1 MLRDAF
7 WTAAFLRDFVAGER
21 PTLFKRLTGQ
31 PVMTSHVTAERDRRP
46 VAYDLYMV
54 QRPHRT
60 PRPALIVAHGFT
72 PDGARD
78 PRLQALCVRLARL
91 GWLVMAPQFPQM
103 RRYQLGLEDTD
114 DLQTALCA
122 LTRRPDVAGGRVG
135 VLAFSF
141 GVAPVLV
148 GLTRESIRA
157 RTSFALVFG
166 GCFDLQHALKYALT
180 GAYDQA
186 GLSGRLPLHA
196 EVDDRWKF
204 LKGNV
209 QLIPDSPTR
218 DRFLQMLDT
227 RIDDSSTP
235 VDPAL
240 FSEAERALFE
250 LMDNRDPA
258 RFEALYRAA
267 SPYLDEW
274 IRALSPCTVAARI
287 STPMVIVH
295 SDSDHRTH
303 YSESVA
309 LSRAMPD
316 APPPL
321 LAIVNL
327 FSHVDISLRWRS
339 IASFRRELV
348 PSARLMW
355 AVVLRLVRE
364 RRGPSGQPALK

>member
-21 PTLFKRLTGQ
+21 PTLFKRLAGQ
-31 PVMTSHVTAERDRRP
+31 PVVTSHVTAEPGRRP
-46 VAYDLYMV
+46 VAYDLYV
-54 QRPHRT
+54 VPSRQRT
-60 PRPALIVAHGFT
+60 PQPALIVAHGFT

-114 DLQTALCA
+114 DLQTAVCA
-122 LTRRPDVAGGRVG
+122 LTLRPDVTGGRVG

-141 GVAPVLV
+141 GVAPVVV

-157 RTSFALVFG
+157 RTSFALMFG
-166 GCFDLQHALKYALT
+166 GCFDLRHAMKYALT

-186 GLSGRLPLHA
+186 GLSGRLPLQS
-196 EVDDRWKF
+196 EGDDRWKF
-204 LKGNV
+204 LKGNLH
-209 QLIPDSPTR
+209 LIPDSPTR
-218 DRFLQMLDT
+218 DQFLRMLDA
-227 RIDDSSTP
+227 RIA
-235 VDPAL
+235 DPSAPADPMQY
-240 FSEAERALFE
+240 SEAERVFFE
-250 LMDNRDPA
+250 LMDNRDPD
-258 RFEALYRAA
+258 RFESLYASAA
-267 SPYLDEW
+267 PYLAEW
-274 IRALSPCTVAARI
+274 IGALSPCTVAARI
-287 STPMVIVH
+287 TTPMVIVH
-295 SDSDHRTH
+295 SDTDHRTH
-303 YSESVA
+303 HSESLA
-309 LSRAMPD
+309 LSRAMPG

-327 FSHVDISLRWRS
+327 FSHVDISFRRRS
-339 IASFRRELV
+339 IASFRREVL

-364 RRGPSGQPALK
+364 CRRPRP

>member
-31 PVMTSHVTAERDRRP
+31 PVVTSHVTAEPGRRP
-46 VAYDLYMV
+46 VAYDLYV
-54 QRPHRT
+54 IPSRQRT
-60 PRPALIVAHGFT
+60 PQPALIVAHGFT
-72 PDGARD
+72 PEGARD

-141 GVAPVLV
+141 GVAPVLI
-148 GLTRESIRA
+148 GLARESIRA
-157 RTSFALVFG
+157 RTSVALTFG
-166 GCFDLQHALKYALT
+166 GCFDLRHAMKYALT

-186 GLSGRLPLHA
+186 GLSGRRPLQS
-196 EVDDRWKF
+196 EGDDRWKF
-204 LKGNV
+204 LKGNLH
-209 QLIPDSPTR
+209 LIPDSPTR
-218 DRFLQMLDT
+218 DRFVHMLDA
-227 RIDDSSTP
+227 RIANPQAQVDS
-235 VDPAL
+235 AE
-240 FSEAERALFE
+240 FSDAEREVFE
-250 LMDNRDPA
+250 LMDNRDPDQ
-258 RFEALYRAA
+258 FESLYTSAA
-267 SPYLDEW
+267 PYVDAW
-274 IRALSPCTVAARI
+274 VRALSPSTVAARI
-287 STPMVIVH
+287 TTPMVIVH
-295 SDSDHRTH
+295 SDTDHRTH
-303 YSESVA
+303 HSESLA

-316 APPPL
+316 APPPQ
-321 LAIVNL
+321 LAIVNV
-327 FSHVDISLRWRS
+327 FSHVDISFHWRS
-339 IASFRRELV
+339 LTSFRRDVL

-364 RRGPSGQPALK
+364 RRGPRTGQP

>member
-1 MLRDAF
+1 MLSDAV

-31 PVMTSHVTAERDRRP
+31 PVVTSHVTAERDRRP
-46 VAYDLYMV
+46 VAYDLYV
-54 QRPHRT
+54 VPRRQRALQ
-60 PRPALIVAHGFT
+60 PALIVAHGFT
-72 PDGARD
+72 PGGARD
-78 PRLQALCVRLARL
+78 PRLQALCMRLARL

-103 RRYQLGLEDTD
+103 RRYQLGLDDTD
-114 DLQTALCA
+114 DLQTALCT

-135 VLAFSF
+135 ILAFSF

-166 GCFDLQHALKYALT
+166 GCFDLKHAMKYALT

-186 GLSGRLPLHA
+186 GLSGHLPLQA
-196 EVDDRWKF
+196 DEDDRWKF
-204 LKGNV
+204 LKGNLH
-209 QLIPDSPTR
+209 LIPDSPTR
-218 DRFLQMLDT
+218 DQFLGMLDA
-227 RIDDSSTP
+227 RIADASTP
-235 VDPAL
+235 VDPARY
-240 FSEAERALFE
+240 SEAERVLFE
-250 LMDNRDPA
+250 LMDNRDAA
-258 RFEALYRAA
+258 RFDALYRAA
-267 SPYLDEW
+267 SPYLDAW
-274 IRALSPCTVAARI
+274 IGALSPCTVAARI
-287 STPMVIVH
+287 TTPMVIVH

-303 YSESVA
+303 HSESVA
-309 LSRAMPD
+309 LSRAMPG

-327 FSHVDISLRWRS
+327 FSHVDLSFRWRAL
-339 IASFRRELV
+339 ASFRREVL

-364 RRGPSGQPALK
+364 RRGPR